1 MINRVFILSSEQ
13 EDGYNRVNGR
23 PHGIKWKRIWTV
35 NVECGTEE
43 QAKLIKEDFYRK
55 IEKENRLRQ

>member
-43 QAKLIKEDFYRK
+43 QAKLIKAEFDRR
-55 IEKENRLRQ
+55 IKEEVK

>member
-43 QAKLIKEDFYRK
+43 QAQLIKAEFDKR
-55 IEKENRLRQ
+55 IKEEVK